1 MTKTYKIFLFLSNF
15 NSYENSRASNFKTVR
30 HNPSKLLATSSLGD
44 EIEET
49 KLKILH
55 FWVHLVEVLE
65 SLIHQTITH
74 DSSELL
80 AASSLWNKV
89 EETELKVLESLIHQ
103 TITNDS
109 SELLATATLRDKI
122 EETEQVLH
130 LWIHLEVLQLVESIP
145 GVDIILDLDMA
156 TQGPVAELNISH
168 NVVLMV
174 VVVNVLDI
182 VVNVVDVL
190 IDIVVYRVCI
200 AAAAAASH
208 NSNK

>member
-1 MTKTYKIFLFLSNF
+1 MTKT
-15 NSYENSRASNFKTVR
+15 YENSRASNFKTVR

-65 SLIHQTITH
+65 SLILQTITH

-80 AASSLWNKV
+80 AASSLRNKV
-89 EETELKVLESLIHQ
+89 
-103 TITNDS
+103 
-109 SELLATATLRDKI
+109 

-130 LWIHLEVLQLVESIP
+130 LWIHLLKVLEFLVFQTITYDLSKLLATSTLWDKIEETELKVLHFWIHLLEVLQLVESIP

-174 VVVNVLDI
+174 VVVNVLGIFVDVVDVLSDI
-182 VVNVVDVL
+182 VVNRLCAV
-190 IDIVVYRVCI
+190 
-200 AAAAAASH
+200 AAASH